1 MKRTIIDA
9 SQFELEENSSF
20 ELGASRFFSDTI
32 DIADDIEIPKAL
44 EFVGQLNLEELAP
57 YHSNNLLPKSGI
69 LYFFQSP
76 IFVEDHYYK
85 HGKVIYSNNSN
96 LKRKPIEVPKDNQE
110 VYVNF
115 SLNHIKSDIEK
126 FDNRYNGNMEY
137 NSFKGEELNKIFGF
151 YTDCQMDEE
160 DIRKVSQKYI
170 VLLQLGSDVYGE
182 GVTSYLIT
190 EEDLKKKNFDNIIYT
205 YVQS

>member
-1 MKRTIIDA
+1 
-9 SQFELEENSSF
+9 
-20 ELGASRFFSDTI
+20 
-32 DIADDIEIPKAL
+32 
-44 EFVGQLNLEELAP
+44 
-57 YHSNNLLPKSGI
+57 
-69 LYFFQSP
+69 
-76 IFVEDHYYK
+76 
-85 HGKVIYSNNSN
+85 
-96 LKRKPIEVPKDNQE
+96 
-110 VYVNF
+110 
-115 SLNHIKSDIEK
+115 
-126 FDNRYNGNMEY
+126 MEY